1 LISKEIKNYFIQ
13 YLKQNGHRITNE
25 RFLILDAA
33 LSMRNHF
40 DADELYLKM
49 KEDMISVS
57 RATVYNTLE
66 LMSECNILTRHNFK
80 GDRTR
85 YETIYGRKNHY
96 HIICLTCNLIFE
108 FENTNIEKNISKT
121 CDQLGLKLV
130 EHTLQAF
137 AICKDTTKCDKC
149 QLKSRSQLNK
159 KEIKH

>member
-1 LISKEIKNYFIQ
+1 MISEEIKNYFIK
-13 YLKQNGHRITNE
+13 YLKENGHRITNE

-49 KEDMISVS
+49 KQDMIRVS

-66 LMSECNILTRHNFK
+66 LMSECKILTKHNFK

-85 YETIYGRKNHY
+85 YETKYGRKNHY

-108 FENTNIEKNISKT
+108 FEDTKMEKSLSKI
-121 CDQLGLKLV
+121 CDQFGLNLV
-130 EHTLQAF
+130 DHTLQAF
-137 AICKDTTKCDKC
+137 AVCKDTSNCESCKIK
-149 QLKSRSQLNK
+149 LLSQLPGGK
-159 KEIKH
+159 K